1 EGLCFSVIFP
11 PVYEGVILSRDL
23 IRWPNSLCHY
33 KASLEALMAS
43 DSYEPL
49 FISQQGNPYLPKV
62 VDARF
67 GELRRSMVTMGIPFT
82 HRFHD
87 LRCSYATYRLH
98 SLLVAGLDPAEA
110 LDLLMQWM
118 GHNHES
124 TTWKYLRYL
133 KRKEALKEK
142 ISILDNIM
150 HQALRE
156 A

>member
-1 EGLCFSVIFP
+1 MTTTQPLGL
-11 PVYEGVILSRDL
+11 
-23 IRWPNSLCHY
+23 N